1 MRQRA
6 KAGGIRKVSFTKTL
20 LRRIERMMH
29 ILVPIASD
37 VDLALAAMAFF
48 AAGLILGYIV
58 LPLYASVTRDA

>member
-1 MRQRA
+1 
-6 KAGGIRKVSFTKTL
+6 
-20 LRRIERMMH
+20 MMH

-48 AAGLILGYIV
+48 AVGLILGYIV